1 MARWVLLVAGQ
12 NTELD
17 TIIIIMMVIIMMM
30 MMMMMIF
37 SLVDWAGTE
46 RRNSV

>member
-1 MARWVLLVAGQ
+1 MAGWLLLVAGQ

-17 TIIIIMMVIIMMM
+17 TIIMIMIIIMMM
-30 MMMMMIF
+30 MMF
-37 SLVDWAGTE
+37 SLVDWAGNE

>member
-1 MARWVLLVAGQ
+1 MAGWVLLVAGQ

-30 MMMMMIF
+30 MMMMMF
-37 SLVDWAGTE
+37 TLVDWAGTE